1 MTEFEAMV
9 SVVGGLS
16 IGFLLILIFIW
27 FIDIKER
34 ERMIEHIENKESDN
48 NKPPIKLTPI
58 DTTTHRQPTKMD
70 FIKANKESDND

>member
-1 MTEFEAMV
+1 MTEFQAIV

-34 ERMIEHIENKESDN
+34 ERMNEYIKNKESEN
-48 NKPPIKLTPI
+48 
-58 DTTTHRQPTKMD
+58 
-70 FIKANKESDND
+70 E

>member
-1 MTEFEAMV
+1 MTQFEAMV

-34 ERMIEHIENKESDN
+34 ERMNEYVENKEHN
-48 NKPPIKLTPI
+48 N
-58 DTTTHRQPTKMD
+58 D
-70 FIKANKESDND
+70 

>member
-34 ERMIEHIENKESDN
+34 ERMNEYVENKE
-48 NKPPIKLTPI
+48 L
-58 DTTTHRQPTKMD
+58 
-70 FIKANKESDND
+70 DND

>member
-1 MTEFEAMV
+1 MTEFQAIV

-34 ERMIEHIENKESDN
+34 EQMNEYIENKESEN
-48 NKPPIKLTPI
+48 
-58 DTTTHRQPTKMD
+58 
-70 FIKANKESDND
+70 E